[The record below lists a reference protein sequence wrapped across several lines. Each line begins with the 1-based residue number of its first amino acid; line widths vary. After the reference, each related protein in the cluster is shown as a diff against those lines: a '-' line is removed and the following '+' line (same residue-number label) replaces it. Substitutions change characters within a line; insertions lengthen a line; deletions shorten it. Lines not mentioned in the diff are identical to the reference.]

1 MRSDIAGHASGY
13 CTHQGTSRRAEE
25 QAGARRRDFAK
36 CGGGCQRPV
45 PDDDT
50 LSVHRTVG
58 KGKNSVLLNGTEG
71 LDTILAKARTE
82 YLLGVLDNWTEM
94 VPFR

>member
-1 MRSDIAGHASGY
+1 VAISPKNALCVNPFAQHNWRK
-13 CTHQGTSRRAEE
+13 CVKWC
-25 QAGARRRDFAK
+25 GA
-36 CGGGCQRPV
+36 
-45 PDDDT
+45 DDDT

-71 LDTILAKARTE
+71 LDTILAKPKARTE
-82 YLLGVLDNWTEM
+82 YLLGVLVLLDNWTEM

>member
-1 MRSDIAGHASGY
+1 MCKPFRMRDTTGASV
-13 CTHQGTSRRAEE
+13 SKWR
-25 QAGARRRDFAK
+25 GA
-36 CGGGCQRPV
+36 
-45 PDDDT
+45 DDDT